1 MLLRIA
7 VLPEDQW
14 TSGWGSGL
22 NGGFSRLQAERLSD
36 GAVNQVLTLIRE
48 GTLKA
53 GSRLPSERRMVEL
66 LGVSR
71 NSLREAARIL
81 ETMGILRVVPGR
93 GTWVREEVVGGG
105 LVPVEGWLPANS
117 RDVMELLEM
126 RETLEVKAAALAAER
141 GSEEARGRVRVSMAR
156 LADAIGAA
164 DRELVIAA
172 DTEFHRA
179 VATASGN
186 RILAETLDG
195 LTPLCEETR
204 RALLDLPGRLRR
216 MVAEHQAVCD
226 AVVNRRPEDA
236 AHAMYTHVLRVEKEV
251 SVVTA
256 AGRLVEPGL
265 EPAPNGGR

>member
-1 MLLRIA
+1 MLA
-7 VLPEDQW
+7 
-14 TSGWGSGL
+14 
-22 NGGFSRLQAERLSD
+22 
-36 GAVNQVLTLIRE
+36 LIRE

-105 LVPVEGWLPANS
+105 FVSAEGWLPANS

-141 GSEEARGRVRVSMAR
+141 GSEEARGQVRVSMAR
-156 LADAIGAA
+156 LADALATG
-164 DRELVIAA
+164 DREEVISA
-172 DTEFHRA
+172 DADFHRA

-204 RALLDLPGRLRR
+204 RSLLDLPGRLRR

-226 AVVNRRPEDA
+226 AVVARRPEEA
-236 AHAMYTHVLRVEKEV
+236 AKAMYTHVLRVEKEV
-251 SVVTA
+251 AVVTA
-256 AGRLVEPGL
+256 AGYAMEPRP
-265 EPAPNGGR
+265 EPVARSGR